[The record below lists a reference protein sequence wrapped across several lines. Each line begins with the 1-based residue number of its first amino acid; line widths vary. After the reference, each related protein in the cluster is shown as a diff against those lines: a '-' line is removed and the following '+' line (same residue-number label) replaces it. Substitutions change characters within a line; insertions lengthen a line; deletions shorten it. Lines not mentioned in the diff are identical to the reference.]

1 MGQNYDAIVI
11 GCGPAGSPAPPCS
24 RQRAAACVVLEREKF
39 PRYHIGESL
48 IPYTYFP
55 LERLG
60 LDREDE
66 GSHFTQKYS
75 VQFVSPDGRA
85 SHPFYFFK
93 HLKHEAANT
102 WQVLRS
108 EFDQM
113 LMDNAREK
121 GAEVIEEITVRETIQ
136 ENGYVTGVRAVNKAG
151 ETRGVPRADHHGCHR
166 ARRVLRDRNGWK
178 VRDPYLNKIAI
189 WTYYKGAMRDPG
201 VDEGATT
208 IAYVPDKGWFWYIPL
223 AGDVVSVGIV
233 AEKDYLYN
241 GSKDLA
247 EIFHREVGNNKWV
260 EQHLAVGE
268 QFGPYRVTGEYS
280 YRSRYCAANG
290 LVLIGDAFAF
300 LDPVF
305 SSGVF
310 IASAQRRARRRRRGP
325 GVDRRRLLGGALRSL
340 WRATCAAASKRMRR
354 LVYAFYDHAFSFRT
368 FVNTYPDLAGDLTD
382 CLIGNLFIDFDPLFN
397 AVAEFRQSAARRSHR
412 PAPGRGPVTLVAYEF
427 KIVREVEFSDTD
439 MAGIM
444 HFSNFFRFMEAAEH
458 AFFRSLGLSIH
469 TPIRSPWAG
478 RACMPIAIS
487 AIRCVSRIPSRSGF
501 WYARSARRAWSTR
514 SIFRKLNGQPQGK
527 LRAERWRWLA

>member
-1 MGQNYDAIVI
+1 VLA
-11 GCGPAGSPAPPCS
+11 S
-24 RQRAAACVVLEREKF
+24 RGRRVVVLEKEKF

-55 LERLG
+55 LQRIGMIEKMK
-60 LDREDE
+60 
-66 GSHFTQKYS
+66 GSHFVRKYS

-93 HLKHEAANT
+93 QLKHEAANT

-108 EFDQM
+108 EFDQL

-121 GAEVIEEITVRETIQ
+121 GAEVIEEVTVRETI
-136 ENGYVTGVRAVNKAG
+136 EEDGFVTGVRAAG
-151 ETRGVPRADHHGCHR
+151 KNGEPLEFRAPMTLDATGRNAFSITRR
-166 ARRVLRDRNGWK
+166 GWK

-208 IAYVPDKGWFWYIPL
+208 VAYVPEKGWFWYIPL

-233 AEKDYLYN
+233 AEKDYLYK

-260 EQHLAVGE
+260 EQHVAVGK

-280 YRSRYCAANG
+280 YRSRHCATNG

-310 IASAQRRARRRRRGP
+310 IALCSGERAADVVDQALADGDYSAERFTQYGADMCRGIE
-325 GVDRRRLLGGALRSL
+325 A
-340 WRATCAAASKRMRR
+340 MRR
-354 LVYAFYDHAFSFRT
+354 LVYSFYDHAFSFRQ
-368 FVNTYPDLAGDLTD
+368 FIDRYPHLAGDVTD
-382 CLIGNLFIDFDPLFN
+382 CLMGNLFMDFDPLFA
-397 AVAEFRQSAARRSHR
+397 AVEDFARVPKPLSHGL
-412 PAPGRGPVTLVAYEF
+412 PLVA
-427 KIVREVEFSDTD
+427 
-439 MAGIM
+439 
-444 HFSNFFRFMEAAEH
+444 AA
-458 AFFRSLGLSIH
+458 
-469 TPIRSPWAG
+469 
-478 RACMPIAIS
+478 
-487 AIRCVSRIPSRSGF
+487 V
-501 WYARSARRAWSTR
+501 
-514 SIFRKLNGQPQGK
+514 
-527 LRAERWRWLA
+527 